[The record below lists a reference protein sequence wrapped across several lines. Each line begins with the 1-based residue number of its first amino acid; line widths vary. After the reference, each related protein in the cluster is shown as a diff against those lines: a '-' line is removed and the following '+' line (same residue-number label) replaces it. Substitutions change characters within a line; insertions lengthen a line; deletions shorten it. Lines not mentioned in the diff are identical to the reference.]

1 MYKYNAF
8 LNKIFTLIFNLDV
21 QNMKNPNFWF
31 IKKRCKSVV
40 FQWKFKPKQWKKLIY
55 F

>member
-31 IKKRCKSVV
+31 IKKGVRVWCFNENLNQNNEKN
-40 FQWKFKPKQWKKLIY
+40 
-55 F
+55 

>member
-21 QNMKNPNFWF
+21 QNMKNPNFLL
-31 IKKRCKSVV
+31 KKDVKVWCFNENLNQNNEKN
-40 FQWKFKPKQWKKLIY
+40 
-55 F
+55 